1 MIRSLTVKI
10 EHLKVEDNV
19 ISLIFSTWKTK
30 GNHLVPNFEMLY
42 FHGQRPNHSK
52 TGCFSRYLPEL
63 GTMRYSELVESEND
77 ARVTWIS
84 AKTQDKCG
92 FLQLPIMY
100 GTSSK
105 CIFYPDPLISHGA

>member
-42 FHGQRPNHSK
+42 FHGQRPNHGK
-52 TGCFSRYLPEL
+52 TGCFSLYLAEL
-63 GTMRYSELVESEND
+63 GTMRYSELTERDSR
-77 ARVTWIS
+77 ARVSRVS
-84 AKTQDKCG
+84 AKTQDNCG
-92 FLQLPIMY
+92 FLQLPIMCANF
-100 GTSSK
+100 TTR
-105 CIFYPDPLISHGA
+105 